1 MEGPFHSEKFAEIS
15 IAKPFSRVYM
25 GVFDN
30 AWSFLKALEEQQLHE
45 PSTYSR
51 GMAAMGAPPMIEGP
65 RIKTMHP
72 AIRGLMDRK
81 LDYNTRNSGQSPK
94 VTNTPQIQRENVE
107 AWPKGYDPDA
117 DAELQAQEAYEQGQ
131 RQKQQERERQGQVI

>member
-1 MEGPFHSEKFAEIS
+1 
-15 IAKPFSRVYM
+15 M

-45 PSTYSR
+45 PSTSSR